1 MMSKL
6 KRNRKHR
13 YYIAYGSNLHL
24 QQMSIRCPTATV
36 AGKSMMYGWTLR
48 FRGRPWD
55 KGVGTIERQKG
66 GKVPILIWN
75 LTPQDEDN
83 LDLYE
88 GWPGWYRKEVVRVYL
103 NGRQIRAMVYI
114 MNEDRCVYR
123 PPSAG
128 YYNTIRVGY
137 EDAGFDVS
145 ILEQAAEET
154 RKLSER
160 LDLSRHQ
167 SD

>member
-1 MMSKL
+1 MSKQ

-24 QQMSIRCPTATV
+24 EQMACRCPSATV
-36 AGKSMMYGWTLR
+36 AGKSVMYGWTLR

-55 KGVGTIERQKG
+55 HGVGTIERQKG

-75 LTPQDEDN
+75 LTPPDEAA
-83 LDLYE
+83 LDIYE
-88 GWPGWYRKEVVRVYL
+88 GWPSWYRKEVVRVYL

-128 YYNTIRVGY
+128 YYNTIREGY
-137 EDAGFDVS
+137 ETAGFDVS
-145 ILEQAAEET
+145 ILSKAAEET
-154 RKLSER
+154 RKLSEN
-160 LDLSRHQ
+160 LDFTGLQ